1 LSRHK
6 IISAEDAARVVMD
19 GDTVATSGFV
29 GVGFP
34 EELAVALE
42 RRFVEN
48 SSPKDLTLVYAAGQG
63 DGKNRGLNHFTAE
76 GMVKR
81 VVGGHW
87 GLVPGLGKLALEDKI
102 EAYCFPQGVVSHL
115 FREIAGGRPGVIS
128 TVGKGTFVDP
138 RLEGGKMNRSASEDL
153 VEVLEL
159 GGEEYLFY
167 KSFPINVALL
177 RGTTADEEGNVTM
190 EREALTLENL
200 SIAQAVKNS
209 GGVVIVQVERVTTER
224 ILSPQAV
231 KLWNTGGGSLVR
243 GGGKRAGDHGPAL
256 PVRLLRRRGP
266 GPGLLRISRGRQGR
280 KRQRQPV
287 RDEASGGRRVHKH

>member
-6 IISAEDAARVVMD
+6 VISAEDAARVVMD

-34 EELAVALE
+34 EELAFALE
-42 RRFVEN
+42 RRFMEN
-48 SSPKDLTLVYAAGQG
+48 GSPKDLTLVYAAGQG
-63 DGKNRGLNHFTAE
+63 DGRERGLNHFAAE

-87 GLVPGLGKLALEDKI
+87 ALVPSLGKLALEEKI

-128 TVGKGTFVDP
+128 TVGRGTSVDP

-153 VEVLEL
+153 VKVIKLD
-159 GGEEYLFY
+159 GEECLFY

-190 EREALTLENL
+190 EYDKARLSQPGWVVYYNVSSVGFTLCEADARGSSTVF
-200 SIAQAVKNS
+200 S
-209 GGVVIVQVERVTTER
+209 R
-224 ILSPQAV
+224 ILSV
-231 KLWNTGGGSLVR
+231 
-243 GGGKRAGDHGPAL
+243 
-256 PVRLLRRRGP
+256 
-266 GPGLLRISRGRQGR
+266 
-280 KRQRQPV
+280 
-287 RDEASGGRRVHKH
+287 